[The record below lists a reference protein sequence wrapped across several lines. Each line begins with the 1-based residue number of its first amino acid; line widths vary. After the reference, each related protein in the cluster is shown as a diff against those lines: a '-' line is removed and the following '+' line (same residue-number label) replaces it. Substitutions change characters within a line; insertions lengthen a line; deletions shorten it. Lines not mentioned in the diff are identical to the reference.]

1 MTNEPYLIGVTG
13 LSGSGKSF
21 FIRSLFAEFKEGQ
34 IALLSQDHYYKPIEQ
49 QPLDN
54 NGIENFDTPQSID
67 LKHFEKD
74 LRSLK
79 EGRSIEKEEYNFNH
93 RDLKPKLL
101 KIDPAPVILAEG
113 IFSFYGHSLFTLYD
127 YKIFIKAS
135 EQVSLERRIQRDAI
149 ERGYDQSDVEY
160 RYLNHVIPSFR
171 EFIEPL
177 EKKADMVV
185 QNNQSFEKELSLIT
199 SHIKSIL

>member
-1 MTNEPYLIGVTG
+1 MRSEPYLIGVTG
-13 LSGSGKSF
+13 LSGSGKSY
-21 FIRSLFAEFKEGQ
+21 FIHSLFAEFDKGQ
-34 IALLSQDHYYKPIEQ
+34 IALLSQDHYYKPIEE
-49 QPLDN
+49 QPVDE

-67 LKHFEKD
+67 LEHFEED

-79 EGRSIEKEEYNFNH
+79 ESKSIEKEEYNFNH

-113 IFSFYGHSLFTLYD
+113 IFSCYGASLSSLYD

-135 EQVSLERRIQRDAI
+135 EEVSLERRIQRDAI
-149 ERGYDQSDVEY
+149 ERGYDKSDVEY

-171 EFIEPL
+171 EYIEPL
-177 EKKADMVV
+177 ENEADLVV
-185 QNNQSFEKELSLIT
+185 ENNHSFDKELSLVT